1 MSYYLG
7 STSLCPEL
15 IGQNE
20 CKRNITPVYTMR
32 IEGLN
37 QEEFISYGDLERFL
51 FNKSLFTDSYLE
63 KNMQFLRFL
72 EAMKL
77 PFNLESM
84 VLYIEHTSL
93 KKQTVSPGTVR
104 NRKYHMKRICR
115 ELVLANPEKWSMLDQ
130 FKLEAFF
137 DRLKPGTKQTKA
149 IPRERILTK
158 EEVER
163 LLRRA
168 PERWRYILLFL
179 ATTGVRVGEL
189 VAIIKPRCEV
199 MKKSVQITMIGKGNK
214 QRTIVCDR
222 ALYERI
228 TAVFPHRYYLFSTT
242 RGTPFHRSH
251 IWRGCHRL
259 GMDILDR
266 PVGVHTFR
274 HSFATQM
281 IEKGVELKRVSEY
294 LGHSD
299 STITNDM
306 YVHLE
311 SISIDDIPDFGGSL

>member
-1 MSYYLG
+1 M
-7 STSLCPEL
+7 TSEQALCPEL
-15 IGQNE
+15 AGQKE
-20 CKRNITPVYTMR
+20 CKQNKTPVYTVPV
-32 IEGLN
+32 EGLN
-37 QEEFISYGDLERFL
+37 QAEFILSYRNLERFL
-51 FNKSLFTDSYLE
+51 LNDSLFTESYLE
-63 KNMQFLRFL
+63 KNKNFLRFL
-72 EAMKL
+72 ESMKL

-84 VLYIEHTSL
+84 VLYIEHTGL

-115 ELVLANPEKWSMLDQ
+115 ELVLSNPEKWSMLDQ

-168 PERWRYILLFL
+168 PEKWRLILLFL

-189 VAIIKPRCEV
+189 IAVIKPRCEV
-199 MKKSVQITMIGKGNK
+199 LKKSVQITVIGKGNK
-214 QRTIVCDR
+214 QRTVVCDR
-222 ALYERI
+222 ALYDRI
-228 TAVFPHRYYLFSTT
+228 LSVFHHRHYLFSTT

-259 GMDILDR
+259 GMDILGR

-281 IEKGVELKRVSEY
+281 IEKGVELKRVSDY

-306 YVHLE
+306 YVHLD
-311 SISIDDIPDFGGSL
+311 SIGLDDIPDFRGAL